1 MKCANIVIINDGQEV
16 NDNFIKEW
24 GLKKYCKTYNGIKSI
39 GFVGIILKRGNTLI
53 SFPKHYKLNSE
64 PEHLLEEI
72 NKLIYI
78 IGLNRIGQGSFGF
91 EDDNR
96 DEFPIKAY
104 LYVLEYFKKY
114 GLYITSNKHEEFGY
128 EGNIDWNRTINKSNK
143 LIQKKGM
150 IFLPFVIRKVENIT
164 VFISEC
170 MNYVLSDAT
179 NFSEYLQFI
188 SPYKALDLGVF
199 NSKFN
204 NYDYV
209 VKELYKIKNNF
220 FKDSEKKL
228 IRGLIEYFQWKSAHS
243 EFVRLVTFK
252 FENYWESMIN
262 NYLRSNFHGIKNDKI
277 IWCENTGLNFE
288 KGKKEYAESD
298 FILEKKKKTLDVYN
312 SFRLEFDHLYID
324 EHINMIYL
332 FDSKY
337 FNDEISSLNYKQ
349 VFYHYFLKQRY
360 PDMRIINGLL
370 LPTSGDY
377 YIKNHID
384 RSDLDGVKV
393 TEHYINLKTILDFT
407 LETKDY

>member
-1 MKCANIVIINDGQEV
+1 MNGVDNIIINDGQEV
-16 NDNFIKEW
+16 SDNFIEEW
-24 GLKKYCKTYNGIKSI
+24 DLEKYCKNYNGIKRI
-39 GFVGIILKRGNTLI
+39 GFVGIILKRGKTLI
-53 SFPKHYKLNSE
+53 SFPKHYKLKSKRE
-64 PEHLLEEI
+64 QLLNEI

-78 IGLNRIGQGSFGF
+78 ISLNRISHGSFGF
-91 EDDNR
+91 EDNNR

-104 LYVLEYFKKY
+104 FYVLDYFKKY
-114 GLYITSNKHEEFGY
+114 GLYITSNKYEEYGY

-143 LIQKKGM
+143 VIQKEGM
-150 IFLPFVIRKVENIT
+150 IFLPFVIRKVEDVT

-179 NFSEYLQFI
+179 SFSEFLRFI
-188 SPYKALDLGVF
+188 CPYKSLDSVGF
-199 NSKFN
+199 NPNFN

-209 VKELYKIKNNF
+209 VKELYKIKNKF
-220 FKDSEKKL
+220 FKDSEKRL
-228 IRGLIEYFQWKSAHS
+228 IRGLIEYFQWKSSHS
-243 EFVRLVTFK
+243 EYVRLVTFK

-262 NYLRSNFHGIKNDKI
+262 NYLCSNFQGIKNDKI

-288 KGKKEYAESD
+288 KGKKEYAESN
-298 FILEKKKKTLDVYN
+298 FILEKKKKSQEAYN

-324 EHINMIYL
+324 DQIDMIYL

-337 FNDEISSLNYKQ
+337 YNDELSNLNYKQ
-349 VFYHYFLKQRY
+349 VFYHYYLKQRH
-360 PDMRIINGLL
+360 PNMKIINGLL

-393 TEHYINLKTILDFT
+393 TEHYINLTTVLD
-407 LETKDY
+407 